1 MSIMLAPG
9 VREFEH
15 PSGASFAR
23 GAISNRLLAIGMA
36 RRGPVGRPISLRSYE
51 QFVAEF
57 GDDLQYGELAIQMRQ
72 FFTAGGGDAVVVRAA
87 HLAAPTTLTLQDE
100 FGNDALLMT
109 AADEGVQGR
118 QLRALVDYDTQD
130 PELTF
135 NLTFFRETLDAQG
148 RPQRKDQEIFQAL
161 SMDRQLPNFVEN
173 VVNGVSDLVTVRSL
187 ATEPDMTIDNS
198 AQVYS
203 QSALYFANA
212 AALDAH
218 LAATA
223 SDASINLE
231 VDGQIVGPISLPG
244 PLARP
249 TIQTAISNAL
259 ASQSIDSQITVALHP
274 NTNGT
279 CLRFEADGTDG
290 TRTVKVLPGL
300 GVDGT
305 PALGMGAFQGG
316 IEVGLYSVL
325 RPQMSG
331 LTSRLFD
338 AGDGAGVINGTLEV
352 IGSVAPGG
360 GALPFETD
368 FADGTADA
376 VVNGLE
382 FGQAGATSLM
392 DDGDAGTPLSLN
404 SLRANLDSLVAL
416 LNASDPLS
424 DYWTFDR
431 IGVRLRGLRNDGNLA
446 AAAAG
451 AFTSTGPIGYLN
463 NAGAIRSSFALGQ
476 DVGDAGSDGTAPVP
490 ADYLT
495 YYTRV
500 SREVDIFNML
510 ILPRGHNQS
519 DVQRGANWGPASAF
533 CRDQNALLIIDP
545 LSDNQ
550 AWSDVDEVVAQPGLT
565 EFKSGIVPEVSCTFW
580 PRIRTTIGTNQVHV
594 DPAGTIA
601 GVIAGSIAR
610 TGVWNAAA
618 GLAAPL
624 IGARG
629 LEHPMSDADNGV
641 INPRGINALRSKSTG
656 NVNWGY
662 RTLAG
667 DDAFSNRDF
676 AYINPRM
683 TTDFIKNSLSQALEG
698 YVFQLN
704 NAKTWAS
711 IEMMCRAF
719 MQGLYEK
726 GAFRGTSASQAY
738 DVKCNKLTTS
748 QADIALGFLNLWV
761 MFAPNFPAEFIHLHI
776 QHKILQPAA

>member
-1 MSIMLAPG
+1 MSIMLSPG

-36 RRGPVGRPISLRSYE
+36 RRGPVGRPVFLRSYE
-51 QFVAEF
+51 QFVDEF
-57 GDDLQYGELAIQMRQ
+57 GEDFQYGELAIQMRQ
-72 FFTAGGGDAVVVRAA
+72 FFTAGGSDAVVVRAA
-87 HLAAPTTLTLQDE
+87 HVALPTTLTLQDE
-100 FGNDALLMT
+100 FGNDALLLT
-109 AADEGVQGR
+109 AADEGIQGR
-118 QLRALVDYDTQD
+118 QLRALVDYDTLD
-130 PELTF
+130 PEMTF
-135 NLTFFRETLDAQG
+135 NLTFFRETMDAQG
-148 RPQRKDQEIFQAL
+148 RLQREDQEFFQAL
-161 SMDRQLPNFVEN
+161 SMDPETPNFVEN
-173 VVNGVSDLVTVRSL
+173 VVNGVSDLVTVRSV
-187 ATEPDMTIDNS
+187 AAAPDMTVDNS

-203 QSALYFANA
+203 QSAFYFANA

-218 LAATA
+218 LATTAT
-223 SDASINLE
+223 DVSINLE
-231 VDGQIVGPISLPG
+231 VDGRIVGPIVLPG

-249 TIQTAISNAL
+249 TIQTAITNAL
-259 ASQSIDSQITVALHP
+259 AAQSVDSQITVALHP

-279 CLRFEADGTDG
+279 TLRFEADGTDG
-290 TRTVKVLPGL
+290 TRSVKVLPGS

-305 PALGMGAFQGG
+305 PALGMGTLQGG
-316 IEVGLYSVL
+316 FEVGLYSIL

-331 LTSRLFD
+331 LTTRTYV
-338 AGDGAGVINGTLEV
+338 AGDGPGVINAFEA
-352 IGSVAPGG
+352 IGGVAPGG

-368 FADGTADA
+368 FDDGTTEA

-382 FGQAGATSLM
+382 WGIAGATGLM

-404 SLRANLDSLVAL
+404 SLRANLDSLVAQ

-424 DYWTFDR
+424 DHWTFDR
-431 IGVRLRGLRNDGNLA
+431 IGVRVRGLRNDGNLTASA
-446 AAAAG
+446 AAN
-451 AFTSTGPIGYLN
+451 FTSTGPIAYLD
-463 NAGAIRSSFALGQ
+463 NAGPIRASYALGQ
-476 DVGDAGSDGTAPVP
+476 DGGDAGTDGTAPVP
-490 ADYLT
+490 GDYQT
-495 YYTRV
+495 IYTTV
-500 SREVDIFNML
+500 SRQVDIFNML
-510 ILPRGHNQS
+510 ILPRGHNQ
-519 DVQRGANWGPASAF
+519 DDTQRGAVWGPASAF
-533 CRDQNALLIIDP
+533 CRDQNALLIMDP
-545 LSDNQ
+545 LSENQ
-550 AWSDVDEVVAQPGLT
+550 AWRTVDEVVAQPGLT
-565 EFKSGIVPEVSCTFW
+565 EFKSGVVPEVSCTFW

-601 GVIAGSIAR
+601 GVIAGSIGR
-610 TGVWNAAA
+610 SGVWNAAA

-656 NVNWGY
+656 NVNWGF

-676 AYINPRM
+676 AYINVRM
-683 TTDFIKNSLSQALEG
+683 TTDFIKNSLSRALEG

-738 DVKCNKLTTS
+738 DVKCNSLTTS
-748 QADIALGFLNLWV
+748 QADIALGFLNVWV